1 MSHFTVTL
9 RPGFL
14 ARSVA
19 LVVVPVSP
27 DSSHWTVRARDNVGA
42 FHPVRF
48 RGQPLQRF
56 LTRGDAAAF
65 LTDNGA
71 PATVWAVAE
80 TRPYVRPA
88 IGRAVETGVAQCF
101 AA

>member
-1 MSHFTVTL
+1 MSRFTVTL

-19 LVVVPVSP
+19 LVVVRVAPGARRWTIRAL
-27 DSSHWTVRARDNVGA
+27 DSVAA
-42 FHPVRF
+42 FHPVRVDGAPVPTF
-48 RGQPLQRF
+48 A
-56 LTRGDAAAF
+56 TRRDAAAF